1 MIQFCVRYDFHIF
14 ALRIG
19 VLLNFTGTLM
29 RVLPLFA
36 LLCCATVSHAAFAQ
50 LNFREVKGGKDHP
63 MLSRFEGSKMAG
75 YQVKQFEQAEIP
87 AGKPYFKDNVLKVD
101 NLLKPEG
108 KYTRIAYVY
117 AKDKSGLEVFRNYQ
131 AALAKA
137 GMKVIYTCEKE
148 ACGALKSYYNASY
161 LLRDGFMDGSDF
173 RNAFNSGLAEPRYL
187 VAEGKQPD
195 GSPVHVAVLVAA
207 PLRDYLGGISLQ
219 IVEGKPMETGKV
231 AATLN
236 AGEMARSIASSG
248 KVAVYGV
255 YFDSDKTAVK
265 AESTASLAE
274 MAKLLQQDKNL
285 KVHIVGHTD
294 NQGSPAHNMDL
305 SQKRAESVVKALTA
319 DYKIDAK
326 RLSAKGVGR
335 MRRLRRTTP
344 NRGAR
349 KTGGWSW

>member
-1 MIQFCVRYDFHIF
+1 M
-14 ALRIG
+14 RI
-19 VLLNFTGTLM
+19 
-29 RVLPLFA
+29 RPLFA
-36 LLCCATVSHAAFAQ
+36 LLCCAVFSHSAFAQ
-50 LNFREVKGGKDHP
+50 LNVREVKGGKDHVL
-63 MLSRFEGSKMAG
+63 LSRFEGSKMAG
-75 YQVKQFEQAEIP
+75 YQVKQFEQADIP
-87 AGKPYFKDNVLKVD
+87 ASKPYFKDNVVRID

-117 AKDKSGLEVFRNYQ
+117 AKDRSGLEVFRNYQ

-137 GMKVIYTCEKE
+137 GMKVVYTCEKE
-148 ACGALKSYYNASY
+148 ACGALKSYYSASY

-173 RNAFNSGLAEPRYL
+173 HNAFNAGLSEPRYL
-187 VAEGKQPD
+187 VAEGRQPD

-207 PLRDYLGGISLQ
+207 PRNDNLGGISLQ

-236 AGEMARSIASSG
+236 AGEMARSIAANG

-265 AESTASLAE
+265 PESTASLAE
-274 MAKLLQQDKNL
+274 MAKLLQQDKTL

-305 SQKRAESVVKALTA
+305 SQKRAESVVKALTV
-319 DYKIDAK
+319 DYKIDVK
-326 RLSAKGVGR
+326 RLSAKGVGAYAPVASNDGEPGR
-335 MRRLRRTTP
+335 EKNRRVELV
-344 NRGAR
+344 
-349 KTGGWSW
+349 KQ

>member
-1 MIQFCVRYDFHIF
+1 M
-14 ALRIG
+14 RIRF
-19 VLLNFTGTLM
+19 LFT
-29 RVLPLFA
+29 F
-36 LLCCATVSHAAFAQ
+36 LCCATVSHTAFAQ
-50 LNFREVKGGKDHP
+50 LNVREVKGGKDHVL
-63 MLSRFEGSKMAG
+63 LSRFEGSKMVG
-75 YQVKQFEQAEIP
+75 YQVKQYEQAEIP
-87 AGKPYFKDNVLKVD
+87 GSKPYFKENALLVD
-101 NLLKPEG
+101 HLLKPEG

-117 AKDKSGLEVFRNYQ
+117 AKDRSGLEVFRNYQ

-148 ACGALKSYYNASY
+148 SCGALQSYYNASY

-187 VAEGKQPD
+187 VAEGRQPD

-265 AESTASLAE
+265 PESTASLAE

-326 RLSAKGVGR
+326 RLSAKGVGSYAPVASNDAEPGR
-335 MRRLRRTTP
+335 EKNRRVELV
-344 NRGAR
+344 
-349 KTGGWSW
+349 KQ